1 MTSKA
6 LFRHCVGRRVFKG
19 NLAFMWALLAVL
31 VPTAIRLSVDG
42 QVSGVAVTPYLPFIV
57 LSAVTLAWWQAGL
70 VALASALIG
79 DALFIGVPNRIL
91 EGPSDLFAV
100 GAFLVA
106 AGLIIAVVQ
115 VVREMMAD
123 GHRGGING
131 EVTNGI
137 IFSLRDGEAWA
148 SWKTD
153 PWAVRL
159 GPQEEVA
166 AMMEDFLAQIKVAE
180 RLNGDPGLMI

>member
-1 MTSKA
+1 
-6 LFRHCVGRRVFKG
+6 
-19 NLAFMWALLAVL
+19 
-31 VPTAIRLSVDG
+31 
-42 QVSGVAVTPYLPFIV
+42 
-57 LSAVTLAWWQAGL
+57 
-70 VALASALIG
+70 
-79 DALFIGVPNRIL
+79 
-91 EGPSDLFAV
+91 
-100 GAFLVA
+100 
-106 AGLIIAVVQ
+106 
-115 VVREMMAD
+115 MAD